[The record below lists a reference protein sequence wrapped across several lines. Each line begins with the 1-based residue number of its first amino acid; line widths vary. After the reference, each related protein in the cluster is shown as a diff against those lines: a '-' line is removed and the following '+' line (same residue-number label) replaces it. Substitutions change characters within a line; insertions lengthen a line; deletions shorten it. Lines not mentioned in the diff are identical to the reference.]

1 MYVDMHMHACTCSH
15 FCVEVAKA
23 FWKIWN
29 DLGLE
34 SYDGQSLVID
44 KNEVI
49 QYFLGGPLV
58 KNLPAS
64 AGDMGLIP
72 GPGRSHV
79 SQTS

>member
-1 MYVDMHMHACTCSH
+1 MHMHACSCSH
-15 FCVEVAKA
+15 SFFVLVAKA

-34 SYDGQSLVID
+34 KYDGQSIASD

-58 KNLPAS
+58 KNLHAS

-72 GPGRSHV
+72 GSGKSHV
-79 SQTS
+79 PQSK

>member
-1 MYVDMHMHACTCSH
+1 MYVHACTCSH
-15 FCVEVAKA
+15 TFFVQVAKA

-34 SYDGQSLVID
+34 RYNGQSLVID
-44 KNEVI
+44 KHEVI
-49 QYFLGGPLV
+49 QYFLSDPLV

-79 SQTS
+79 PQSS

>member
-1 MYVDMHMHACTCSH
+1 MHACSCSH
-15 FCVEVAKA
+15 TFCVLVAKA

-34 SYDGQSLVID
+34 KYDGQSVASD

-58 KNLPAS
+58 KNLHAN

-72 GPGRSHV
+72 GSGKSHV
-79 SQTS
+79 PQSK